1 MDQIDLYCEV
11 TREKFLNQESTNR
24 EFGARA
30 GTMLGFGAA
39 MIAAGVITLNLSGI
53 KLGPGVPA
61 FWAFIA
67 LIVAFLSTATFS
79 LLVLWPRSWGHGPT
93 VSSLAKALGYYEDRD
108 FTKLVGDAYKQSV
121 DNNWC
126 LLDRKAIFL
135 GYGVAS
141 LAIEAG
147 AVAAVGILRFWSP

>member
-11 TREKFLNQESTNR
+11 TREKFLSQESLNR
-24 EFGARA
+24 EFGAKA
-30 GTMLGFGAA
+30 GTILGFGAA
-39 MIAAGVITLNLSGI
+39 VIGAGVITLNLSGI

-67 LIVAFLSTATFS
+67 LILAFLSTAIFS
-79 LLVLWPRSWGHGPT
+79 LLILRPRSWEHGPT

-108 FTKLVGDAYKQSV
+108 LTKMVGDQYKQSV

-135 GYGVAS
+135 EYGVAS
-141 LAIEAG
+141 LAIETL
-147 AVAAVGILRFWSP
+147 AVAVVGILQFWSP

>member
-30 GTMLGFGAA
+30 STLLGFGAA
-39 MIAAGVITLNLSGI
+39 MIGAGVITLNLSGI

-61 FWAFIA
+61 FWVFIG

-79 LLVLWPRSWGHGPT
+79 LLTHISQISR
-93 VSSLAKALGYYEDRD
+93 
-108 FTKLVGDAYKQSV
+108 VG
-121 DNNWC
+121 
-126 LLDRKAIFL
+126 
-135 GYGVAS
+135 AS
-141 LAIEAG
+141 
-147 AVAAVGILRFWSP
+147 